1 MNPVATVL
9 VLICLLCVF
18 LFVVATNK
26 FLKFKRLESRL
37 KTKQKEFSVIDFI
50 EMFRKSTYINEY
62 EIVMVRMYAISV
74 LFDIGIRKVFSV
86 CIKMYLAKTTL
97 TKSKKVDF
105 INLTDFLLKYL
116 LLGYGINHIQST
128 YLYNYQVV
136 FEKDLNSSQKLK
148 QDQYFFLVD
157 LIEKNLSIQIIEK
170 AVS

>member
-1 MNPVATVL
+1 MNPSATVL
-9 VLICLLCVF
+9 ILICLLCVF

-26 FLKFKRLESRL
+26 FLKFKRLENRL
-37 KTKQKEFSVIDFI
+37 KAKQKEFSIIDFI

-62 EIVMVRMYAISV
+62 ETVMIRMYAISV
-74 LFDIGIRKVFSV
+74 LFDIGIRKTFKI
-86 CIKMYLAKTTL
+86 CINMYLDKATI

-116 LLGYGINHIQST
+116 LLGYGINHIEST

-136 FEKDLNSSQKLK
+136 FEKDLNTAQKLK
-148 QDQYFFLVD
+148 QEQYYFLID
-157 LIEKNLSIQIIEK
+157 LIENSLSRQIIEK

>member
-9 VLICLLCVF
+9 ISICLLCVF

-26 FLKFKRLESRL
+26 FLKFKRLENRL
-37 KTKQKEFSVIDFI
+37 KAQQKEYSIIDFI
-50 EMFRKSTYINEY
+50 ETFRKSDYINKY
-62 EIVMVRMYAISV
+62 ETVMVRMYAISV
-74 LFDIGIRKVFSV
+74 LFDIGVRKVFNV
-86 CIKMYLAKTTL
+86 CIKMYLAKTNL

-105 INLTDFLLKYL
+105 IQLTDFLIKYL
-116 LLGYGINHIQST
+116 LLGYGINYIEST

-148 QDQYFFLVD
+148 QEQYFFLID

-170 AVS
+170 VIC